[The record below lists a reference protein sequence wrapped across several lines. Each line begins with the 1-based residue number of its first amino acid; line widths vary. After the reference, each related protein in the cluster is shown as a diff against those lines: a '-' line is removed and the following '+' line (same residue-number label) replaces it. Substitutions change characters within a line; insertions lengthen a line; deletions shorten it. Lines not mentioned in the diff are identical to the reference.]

1 MFELITLDVLQWAG
15 CLTGVLGAFL
25 LALNT
30 KHSGWGFVLFL
41 ISNGFWIMYGI
52 EINAL
57 GLITTQVVFTMTS
70 LLGIYKWL
78 VAGKCKK
85 ENPIKVN

>member
-1 MFELITLDVLQWAG
+1 MSVILEWSG
-15 CLTGVLGAFL
+15 CFTGVLGALL

-52 EINAL
+52 ENNAI

-70 LLGIYKWL
+70 LIGIYRWL
-78 VAGKCKK
+78 ISKK
-85 ENPIKVN
+85 REKASI